1 MSRAATAPSTPAPPR
16 RLAPRARARPHVPRG
31 GCKVYPHLPRA
42 YHPDRHFTFD
52 ENHDTKFLSW
62 LADLTVAVENST
74 WAAVP
79 ALLRF
84 PRAKPHVVLQL
95 AAGDGQLRLVETIL
109 RSCDDLDVRGVDA
122 AGAAVAAA
130 SRGHPRTLAAILDAG
145 LSPDAVDEH
154 DTALLTAAL
163 RAADVAPLEASR
175 ACVSLLLDRGA
186 DADAR
191 ASRRGWK
198 PIMAAAKS
206 GDAGAVRL
214 LVRAGAEVNVR
225 YPNGKTPLYCA
236 AEWGRMEAA
245 RALLD
250 AGADPRSSAERLLT
264 DHAAGVKGVTPEEV
278 AVRNGHEAV
287 AAMLRTV
294 AGAR

>member
-1 MSRAATAPSTPAPPR
+1 MSRAATAPPTLRASAAPHLAFARASASPR
-16 RLAPRARARPHVPRG
+16 RALTP
-31 GCKVYPHLPRA
+31 GCKA

-52 ENHDTKFLSW
+52 ENHDTQFLSW

-74 WAAVP
+74 WTAVP

-95 AAGDGQLRLVETIL
+95 AAGDGRLRLVETIL
-109 RSCDDLDVRGVDA
+109 RSCDDLGVRGVDV
-122 AGAAVAAA
+122 AGAARRLA
-130 SRGHPRTLAAILDAG
+130 SRPNIGEHSAAIIDAG

-154 DTALLTAAL
+154 DTALLTAAA

-186 DADAR
+186 DAGAR

-198 PIMAAAKS
+198 PIMAAAKT

-225 YPNGKTPLYCA
+225 YPNGKTPLFCA
-236 AEWGRMEAA
+236 AGGGMEAA
-245 RALLD
+245 R
-250 AGADPRSSAERLLT
+250 RC
-264 DHAAGVKGVTPEEV
+264 
-278 AVRNGHEAV
+278 
-287 AAMLRTV
+287 
-294 AGAR
+294 

>member
-1 MSRAATAPSTPAPPR
+1 MSRAAAAPPTLAPPR
-16 RLAPRARARPHVPRG
+16 RLAPRVRARLRVPRRALTP
-31 GCKVYPHLPRA
+31 GCKA

-52 ENHDTKFLSW
+52 ENHDTQFLSW

-74 WAAVP
+74 WTAVP

-109 RSCDDLDVRGVDA
+109 RSCDDLDVRGVDV

-130 SRGHPRTLAAILDAG
+130 SRGHRRTLAAILDAG

-154 DTALLTAAL
+154 DTALLTAAA

-198 PIMAAAKS
+198 PIMAAAKT
-206 GDAGAVRL
+206 GDTGTVRL

-225 YPNGKTPLYCA
+225 YPNGKTPLFCA

-250 AGADPRSSAERLLT
+250 AGADPRASADRLLT

-278 AVRNGHEAV
+278 AVRNGHGAV
-287 AAMLRTV
+287 AAMLRT
-294 AGAR
+294 ASGAR